1 MKQLFILCFGALM
14 IITSCQKSTV
24 APAAEKKPVSSSE
37 LQAITSNATKS
48 YDDRFDLN
56 LAGVGVAQA
65 SPCTGEL
72 LKIVSG
78 TYHSD
83 THVLITNK
91 KISITQHGNTS
102 DYKLIG
108 LTSGAKYTASVIG
121 NEHQDTSLINGSVT
135 IIITESAVL
144 TTPGGGNNSIAKF
157 DLHETFDANGNIT
170 TTIDNLRA
178 VCN

>member
-1 MKQLFILCFGALM
+1 MKQFFLLCFGALM
-14 IITSCQKSTV
+14 VIASCQKSAV
-24 APAAEKKPVSSSE
+24 APATEKKAPSASE
-37 LQAITSNATKS
+37 LQSIATNATTS

-56 LAGVGVAQA
+56 LASVGVAQA

-83 THVLITNK
+83 THVLISNK
-91 KISITQHGNTS
+91 KISVTQHGNTS
-102 DYKLIG
+102 DYKLVG
-108 LTSGAKYTASVIG
+108 LTSGAAYTASVIG
-121 NEHQDTSLINGSVT
+121 NQHQDALLINGSVT

-144 TTPGGGNNSIAKF
+144 TTPGGKNNSIAKF
-157 DLHETFDANGNIT
+157 DLHETFDAYGNVTIT
-170 TTIDNLRA
+170 VDNFRA

>member
-1 MKQLFILCFGALM
+1 MKHSFTLSIGLLVV
-14 IITSCQKSTV
+14 ISSCQKSAIV
-24 APAAEKKPVSSSE
+24 PAVEKKSVSSSE
-37 LQAITSNATKS
+37 LQGIPANAATS
-48 YDDRFDLN
+48 YHDRFDLN
-56 LAGVGVAQA
+56 LADVGVTQA
-65 SPCTGEL
+65 SPCTGEQ

-78 TYHSD
+78 IYHAD
-83 THVLITNK
+83 THTIINNK

-102 DYKLIG
+102 DYKLVG
-108 LTSGAKYTASVIG
+108 LTSGAAYTASVID
-121 NEHQDTSLINGSVT
+121 NQHQDASLTNGSVT

-157 DLHETFDANGNIT
+157 DLHETFDANGNVT